1 MEKKFTHCLFQKKW
15 TALCVVS
22 GLLLVGAQPLR
33 AQDIIYK
40 AAGDSIVSS
49 VDEVNDDEVLYF
61 NVPTTKGSMRRKLS
75 VKEVTKIKYANG
87 YVELFESTTLSS
99 GRTVTS
105 ALAFDVIYTV
115 SGSELKAK
123 VLEVDETSVTYS
135 LLNSKTVDKIA
146 TDRLIGIRYANGF
159 EEAYNAP
166 AALKEKAAAQALAAA
181 SQKASAALNPDVI
194 KLDNGKEIK
203 ARIQE
208 VDELNIYYTPVDAAD
223 PGKREALAL
232 EKVFKVLYANGYEET
247 YTVSKKALAK
257 EEPAEEPAPKPAK
270 VTESKPVKVAEAKP
284 EKVKEPKPEK
294 EKIAKAAPKKEPAEK
309 KPVAD
314 AAPAA
319 APLAPQSLAVIPLEE
334 LFKRPAFN
342 NLQKAAYE
350 PMSVEYLDLRSNN
363 LKALPAE
370 VKNFKNL
377 VGINLSKNNLRKF
390 PMELLDL
397 PNLQYVWLDET
408 GLQSLSFDSDQLE
421 KLKKSN
427 IVFISAKSNH
437 LTRISSSVFGLANLQ
452 ELKLNNNQISG
463 ITWDKKTD
471 LSKSYLQSI
480 NFESNRLSSLPVELK
495 DLPSLT
501 ELSLSNNNIKSLDKE
516 TVGFKTLK
524 SLKLNSN
531 PLKKITPQFYQ
542 LSAIEEVDLNQTQ
555 LTSLPDSVS
564 KLSHLKV
571 LVLPG
576 TFATF
581 PADFGRLKLLSEL
594 RINNSSAYSKIQ
606 QFPAAVLSC
615 QRLRTLDLSGADIK
629 TLPSEIAKLRR
640 LENLYLSNCRLST
653 LPEELFTLPRLKV
666 LDLSNNKITQVS
678 KSVAELNSLENLNL
692 TDSPV
697 EGNSLL
703 ALRRSLPAA
712 QIEYYDGDFGL
723 NFTSAPLPAN
733 KLAGFKRL
741 FAACDQG
748 NPGAYVELGDFF
760 NTSKDYGL
768 ALKAYQV
775 VTANPQLEGTGKS
788 VACLLSIA
796 EIYDDVDN
804 VKPYT
809 SPYKRKRYTDYDDY
823 LNTSANNKAFQS
835 YLAITRVN
843 PRDAVAR
850 QAQKKAS
857 ARASIICNEI
867 AENLEKIFERNTAE
881 IERLIQGSGDMQ
893 NLSAGGE
900 KIMNDAVVDN
910 SEAAAAVGAVLS
922 IFGSAASS
930 AKEDKSEKYK
940 SQNVRLKNDISNL
953 KAQATQL
960 AAN

>member
-1 MEKKFTHCLFQKKW
+1 MKTTFTDSLFRKNW
-15 TALCVVS
+15 TMLCAVA
-22 GLLLVGAQPLR
+22 GLHLMGGQLLR

-61 NVPTTKGSMRRKLS
+61 NVPTTKGSVRRKLS
-75 VKEVTKIKYANG
+75 VKEVSKIKYANG

-123 VLEVDETSVTYS
+123 VLEVDESSVTYS

-146 TDRLIGIRYANGF
+146 TDRLIGIRYANGY

-166 AALKEKAAAQALAAA
+166 AALKQKAAAQALAAA
-181 SQKASAALNPDVI
+181 SQKASAVLNPDVI

-208 VDELNIYYTPVDAAD
+208 VDELNIYFTPFDGDA
-223 PGKREALAL
+223 GKREAIAL
-232 EKVFKVLYANGYEET
+232 EKVFKVMYANGYEET
-247 YTVSKKALAK
+247 YAVSKKALAK
-257 EEPAEEPAPKPAK
+257 EEAAEEPEAKPSKAPEPKPAK
-270 VTESKPVKVAEAKP
+270 VVEAKP
-284 EKVKEPKPEK
+284 AKVAEPKPEK
-294 EKIAKAAPKKEPAEK
+294 EKIAKAAPKRAEPAEK
-309 KPVAD
+309 KPAV
-314 AAPAA
+314 AA
-319 APLAPQSLAVIPLEE
+319 APLAPQELAVIRLTDVLKKEPITS
-334 LFKRPAFN
+334 
-342 NLQKAAYE
+342 LQKAAFE

-377 VGINLSKNNLRKF
+377 VAINLSKNNLRKF
-390 PMELLDL
+390 PVELLDL

-408 GLQSLSFDSDQLE
+408 GLQSLSFEGEPLE
-421 KLKKSN
+421 KLKKSH
-427 IVFISAKSNH
+427 IVFISAKSNR
-437 LTRISSSVFGLANLQ
+437 LTRVSSSVFGLGNLQ

-471 LSKSYLQSI
+471 LSQSYLQSI
-480 NFESNRLSSLPVELK
+480 DFQSNRLSSLPVELK

-516 TVGFKTLK
+516 TAGFKTLK

-564 KLSHLKV
+564 KLSRLKV

-581 PADFGRLKLLSEL
+581 PADFGRLKLLTEL
-594 RINNSSAYSKIQ
+594 RLNNSTPYSKIQ

-629 TLPSEIAKLRR
+629 ALPGEIAKLKR

-697 EGNSLL
+697 EGASLL
-703 ALRRSLPAA
+703 SLRRSLPSA
-712 QIEYYDGDFGL
+712 QIEYFDDDFGL

-733 KLAGFKRL
+733 KLSNFKRL

-748 NPGAYVELGDFF
+748 SPAAYVELGDFF
-760 NTSKDYGL
+760 NSSKDYGL
-768 ALKAYQV
+768 AVKAYRV
-775 VTANPQLEGTGKS
+775 VAENPRLAGTGKS
-788 VACLLSIA
+788 MACLLSIA

-809 SPYKRKRYTDYDDY
+809 SPYKRKRYADYDDY

-835 YLAITRVN
+835 YLAITKVN
-843 PRDAVAR
+843 PLDPVAR

-910 SEAAAAVGAVLS
+910 SEAGAAVGAVLS
-922 IFGSAASS
+922 IFGSVAAT

-940 SQNVRLKNDISNL
+940 SQNVRLKSDISSL